1 MTLTVTYDNCCNEV
15 IMTRS
20 EPCCEAKG
28 QINETESCCSPT
40 EKRSEGEP
48 CCAAA
53 EDAEEGEA
61 CCTPGEP
68 GCCTSDELE
77 SSSEGIKEQVRKKY
91 AAVVTSTGGCG
102 CGDGCGCGEDC
113 GCGKEAVFIGD
124 AYEGAEGYQEEAD
137 LQLGCGIPTDVADLQ
152 EGHDVLDL
160 GSGAG
165 IDVFIARK
173 IVGETGTVTGLD
185 FTREMIDL
193 ARKNAD
199 QLGYQNVRFIEGDI
213 ESMPFEDRSFDRI
226 ISNCVINLVPDKRRA
241 FSEIFRA
248 LRERGSFAISDIV
261 LEGELPPAI
270 RNSAEMYAGCVSG
283 AITKTEYLQVVSEL
297 GFTDVQ
303 IRRERVIEL
312 SDDDLRGVASRDE
325 IAVFRASRAAILSIT
340 LSGTRP

>member
-15 IMTRS
+15 TMTRN
-20 EPCCEAKG
+20 EPCCETTG
-28 QINETESCCSPT
+28 QIKVSKSCCCPT
-40 EKRSEGEP
+40 EKRSEGES

-68 GCCTSDELE
+68 CCCTSDKLE
-77 SSSEGIKEQVRKKY
+77 SSSEDIKEQVRKKY

-102 CGDGCGCGEDC
+102 CGY
-113 GCGKEAVFIGD
+113 EATFIGD
-124 AYEGAEGYQEEAD
+124 AYDGAEGYQEDAD
-137 LQLGCGIPTDVADLQ
+137 LQLGCGIPTEVADLR
-152 EGHDVLDL
+152 EGHEVLDL

-173 IVGETGTVTGLD
+173 SVGETGTVTGID
-185 FTREMIDL
+185 FTREMVEL

-199 QLGYQNVRFIEGDI
+199 KLGYQNVRFLEGDI

-226 ISNCVINLVPDKRRA
+226 ISNCVINLVPDKRQA
-241 FSEIFRA
+241 FSEIFRV
-248 LRERGSFAISDIV
+248 LREGGSFAISDIV
-261 LEGELPPAI
+261 LEGDLPPAI
-270 RNSAEMYAGCVSG
+270 QESAEMYAGCVSG
-283 AITKTEYLQVVSEL
+283 AITKTEYLQIVSDL

-312 SDDDLRGVASRDE
+312 SDDDLRGVASKDE
-325 IAVFRASRAAILSIT
+325 IAVFRASKAAILSIT
-340 LSGTRP
+340 LSGKRP

>member
-1 MTLTVTYDNCCNEV
+1 MTLTVTYNNCCNDV
-15 IMTRS
+15 TMTRN
-20 EPCCEAKG
+20 EPCCEVKA
-28 QINETESCCSPT
+28 QINETEACCSPT
-40 EKRSEGEP
+40 EQRSEGEP

-91 AAVVTSTGGCG
+91 AAVATSGDGCGCG
-102 CGDGCGCGEDC
+102 CGDGCGCADETS
-113 GCGKEAVFIGD
+113 FIGD
-124 AYEGAEGYQEEAD
+124 AYDGAEGYQEDAD
-137 LQLGCGIPTDVADLQ
+137 LQLGCGIPTEVADLQ

-173 IVGETGTVTGLD
+173 SVGDSGTVTGLD
-185 FTREMIDL
+185 FTPEMVEL

-199 QLGYQNVRFIEGDI
+199 QFGYQNVRFLEGDI

-241 FSEIFRA
+241 FSEIFRV
-248 LRERGSFAISDIV
+248 LRDGGSFAISDIV

-270 RNSAEMYAGCVSG
+270 QNSAEMYAGCVSG
-283 AITKTEYLQVVSEL
+283 AITKTEYLQVVSNL

-312 SDDDLRGVASRDE
+312 SDEDLRGVASSDE
-325 IAVFRASRAAILSIT
+325 IAVFRASQAAILSIT